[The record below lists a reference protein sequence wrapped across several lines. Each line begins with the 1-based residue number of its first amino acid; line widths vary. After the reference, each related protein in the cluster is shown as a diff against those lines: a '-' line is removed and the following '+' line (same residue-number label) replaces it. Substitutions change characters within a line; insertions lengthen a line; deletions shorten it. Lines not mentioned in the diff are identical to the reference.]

1 MKTAMVVLAMVLMAT
16 TVMAE
21 GFQCPPPPCPECQ
34 PVQVTCNCAAE
45 TRLEGLYKVNINGK
59 IRCGEITIIANGF
72 LLEEGGRPSIDIT
85 PTLAQGDVYFLS
97 NAWKRLERVQSC
109 D

>member
-1 MKTAMVVLAMVLMAT
+1 MKTIVLVLAMVLMAT
-16 TVMAE
+16 TAMAT
-21 GFQCPPPPCPECQ
+21 GQECYEPK
-34 PVQVTCNCAAE
+34 PVELVCNCNCTE
-45 TRLEGLYKVNINGK
+45 TQLPGLWKVNINGK
-59 IRCGEITIIANGF
+59 IRCGAITVIANGF
-72 LLEEGGRPSIDIT
+72 LLEEGGRPSIDVT